1 LNVKSHPV
9 KLFANQGKLC
19 SGSFDL
25 TISYRAKAN
34 QLKCMHLKNN
44 IALKKNSPTVKK
56 YTSVKGKPSK
66 SPSSSQN
73 KKIVSLG
80 IQIISLGGF

>member
-56 YTSVKGKPSK
+56 TPVKGKPSK
-66 SPSSSQN
+66 SPPSSQN